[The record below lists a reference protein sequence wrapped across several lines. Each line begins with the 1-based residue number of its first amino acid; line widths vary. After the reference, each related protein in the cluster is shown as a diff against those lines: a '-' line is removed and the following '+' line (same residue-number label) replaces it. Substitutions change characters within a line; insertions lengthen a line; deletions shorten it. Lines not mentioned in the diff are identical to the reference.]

1 MALQV
6 ALVSPERTLFTGEAT
21 FVTARAAEGDI
32 TFLAGHAPYIG
43 VLDIGVVR
51 IRLTDGTEETAAVH
65 GGFVEV
71 FDNRVIVLSDA
82 AELASQIDA
91 ERARRAQDDAES
103 QLRQDHNAEAEAALR
118 RAHVRLE
125 VAGTARV

>member
-1 MALQV
+1 MPLQV

-43 VLDIGVVR
+43 GLDIGVVR
-51 IRLTDGTEETAAVH
+51 IRLTDGNEETAAVH

-71 FDNRVIVLSDA
+71 YDNRVIILSDA
-82 AELASQIDA
+82 AELASQIDVD
-91 ERARRAQDDAES
+91 RARRAQEQAEGH
-103 QLRQDHNAEAEAALR
+103 LRQEHNAEAEAALR
-118 RAHVRLE
+118 RAHVRIE
-125 VAGTARV
+125 VVGAARV